1 MSKNQN
7 SYMQI
12 NFEISYILSYSRCE
26 NIEIAYVNLV
36 KLLYCEEGSTLLVVD
51 GDTHHHEAVAAFEDA
66 DFHQILELV
75 ETGRQ
80 HSCCDYCCKIHTHK
94 NWTWAFL
101 IYEARYFGPLG

>member
-1 MSKNQN
+1 MIVQYRKF
-7 SYMQI
+7 SY
-12 NFEISYILSYSRCE
+12 NRCE

-36 KLLYCEEGSTLLVVD
+36 KLLYFEEGSTLLVVD

-80 HSCCDYCCKIHTHK
+80 HSCCDYCCKIHIRK

-101 IYEARYFGPLG
+101 IYEARCFGSLG